1 MMEKLNQKLY
11 RNCSLLCI
19 MTQITVELVFGE
31 KAGAVW
37 RALNQ
42 NGPSNITNLVKT
54 TSLSREE
61 IFSALGWLGRE
72 DKILLEQKGRE
83 MTFSLRD
90 PELLLQAAAEGAA
103 EATAEAT
110 AKITEEEIAPKAK
123 AKSKTKRA
131 RAKPPKKPRNAGAGK
146 GSLKK
151 EECQEKSQEESFNKE
166 SDRTK
171 DFLLH

>member
-1 MMEKLNQKLY
+1 
-11 RNCSLLCI
+11 
-19 MTQITVELVFGE
+19 MTQITVESVFGE
-31 KAGAVW
+31 KAGAIW

-83 MTFSLRD
+83 MIFSLRY
-90 PELLLQAAAEGAA
+90 PESSQEVVPEANAKKAP
-103 EATAEAT
+103 EATVS
-110 AKITEEEIAPKAK
+110 KAK
-123 AKSKTKRA
+123 VKSKPKRSK
-131 RAKPPKKPRNAGAGK
+131 AKPAKKPMKAGAVK
-146 GSLKK
+146 PSSK
-151 EECQEKSQEESFNKE
+151 QEESQEKE

>member
-1 MMEKLNQKLY
+1 
-11 RNCSLLCI
+11 
-19 MTQITVELVFGE
+19 MTQIAVESVFGE

-54 TSLSREE
+54 TSMSREE
-61 IFSALGWLGRE
+61 VFSALGWLGRE

-83 MTFSLRD
+83 MIFSLRD
-90 PELLLQAAAEGAA
+90 PQARQEAAAEAAA
-103 EATAEAT
+103 EVT
-110 AKITEEEIAPKAK
+110 AKITMEEIAPKTK
-123 AKSKTKRA
+123 TKLKTKTKRSK
-131 RAKPPKKPRNAGAGK
+131 AKPPKKPMKAEAVK
-146 GSLKK
+146 ASKK
-151 EECQEKSQEESFNKE
+151 QEESQEESLDKE

>member
-1 MMEKLNQKLY
+1 
-11 RNCSLLCI
+11 
-19 MTQITVELVFGE
+19 MTQITVESVFGE
-31 KAGAVW
+31 KAGAIW

-83 MTFSLRD
+83 MIFSLRY
-90 PELLLQAAAEGAA
+90 PESSQEVVP
-103 EATAEAT
+103 EAN
-110 AKITEEEIAPKAK
+110 AKMTLEETVPKAK
-123 AKSKTKRA
+123 VKSKPKRSK
-131 RAKPPKKPRNAGAGK
+131 AKPAKKPKKAGAVKSSSKQEVGR
-146 GSLKK
+146 
-151 EECQEKSQEESFNKE
+151 EKSLNEE

>member
-1 MMEKLNQKLY
+1 
-11 RNCSLLCI
+11 

-61 IFSALGWLGRE
+61 VFSALGWLGRE

-83 MTFSLRD
+83 MIFSLRD
-90 PELLLQAAAEGAA
+90 PEARQEAAP
-103 EATAEAT
+103 EAT
-110 AKITEEEIAPKAK
+110 AKITI
-123 AKSKTKRA
+123 
-131 RAKPPKKPRNAGAGK
+131 
-146 GSLKK
+146 K
-151 EECQEKSQEESFNKE
+151 EMIDK
-166 SDRTK
+166 
-171 DFLLH
+171 

>member
-1 MMEKLNQKLY
+1 
-11 RNCSLLCI
+11 
-19 MTQITVELVFGE
+19 MTQITVESVFGE
-31 KAGAVW
+31 KAGAIW

-42 NGPSNITNLVKT
+42 NGPSNITNLVKI

-83 MTFSLRD
+83 MIFSLRF
-90 PELLLQAAAEGAA
+90 PEARQEVVPEANAKMTLEETVPKSKVKSKPKSSKAKPAKKPKKA
-103 EATAEAT
+103 EAV
-110 AKITEEEIAPKAK
+110 
-123 AKSKTKRA
+123 KS
-131 RAKPPKKPRNAGAGK
+131 
-146 GSLKK
+146 SL
-151 EECQEKSQEESFNKE
+151 EQEESQEKE